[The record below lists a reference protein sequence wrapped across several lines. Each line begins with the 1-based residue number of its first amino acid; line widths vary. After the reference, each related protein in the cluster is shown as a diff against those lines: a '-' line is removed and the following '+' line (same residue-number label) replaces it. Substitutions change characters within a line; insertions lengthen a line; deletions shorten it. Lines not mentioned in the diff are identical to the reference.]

1 MNSMDFIATSV
12 SLDRAGLRWEPE
24 IGDEVTEREALDRVA
39 ILVDPQGHSPEELRD
54 SFIWLPTVEQLIDQ
68 IGVRGGA
75 LYHVGLSE
83 GCVYEAVVRT
93 SSGVIEVRSESL
105 RVALGQSLIQ
115 LLQTQLKEL
124 VH

>member
-1 MNSMDFIATSV
+1 MNSVDFISTSI

-39 ILVDPQGHSPEELRD
+39 ILVDPQGHSPEQLRD

-68 IGVRGGA
+68 IALRGGA
-75 LYHVGLSE
+75 IYHVGLADDM
-83 GCVYEAVVRT
+83 VYEAVVKT
-93 SSGVIEVRSESL
+93 PNGVIEVQSPNL
-105 RVALGQSLIQ
+105 RIALGQTLIQ
-115 LLQTQLKEL
+115 LLQVEFREM